1 MATRRKYVRDVVVT
15 EEKPAENVIRVSQ
28 RTMASNFV
36 RRAIWLLSNPNEDN
50 KEKTV
55 HDTVIL
61 RAIDNA
67 IPKAIIIAEV
77 VRRRIAGLY

>member
-1 MATRRKYVRDVVVT
+1 MATRRKYIRDVVDT

-36 RRAIWLLSNPNEDN
+36 RRAIWLLSNPTEDN

-55 HDTVIL
+55 HDTVYL

>member
-15 EEKPAENVIRVSQ
+15 EERPAENVIRVSQ

-36 RRAIWLLSNPNEDN
+36 RRAIWLLSNPTEDN
-50 KEKTV
+50 KDKTI

-67 IPKAIIIAEV
+67 IPKAIIVAEV